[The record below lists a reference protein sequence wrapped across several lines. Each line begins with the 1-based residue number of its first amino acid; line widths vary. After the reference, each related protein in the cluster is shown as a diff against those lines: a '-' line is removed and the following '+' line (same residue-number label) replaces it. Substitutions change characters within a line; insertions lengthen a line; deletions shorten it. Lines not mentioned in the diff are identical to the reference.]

1 MKAQTIKTE
10 RPFKRSLSA
19 LWTLTVM
26 QLKEKMDVAYLR
38 SFRQTLFRVIFFVL
52 EFAAITAICFLL
64 FWAAQMLKVF
74 DMSGAIPSN
83 VLVLVFTV
91 MLGLSTVFTTAG
103 LVKSLYLSRDNL
115 VLLTFP
121 ATPAIVFLSKLLV
134 YYVYELKKNFFFL
147 IPFFCAYGIA
157 QGYAAYFYPWVIIWF
172 AFIAAVPVLLAA
184 LLSMPALYIYQTL
197 QKVPV
202 VKYTLIT
209 ITFAGLILFA
219 YYLISLIPENINFL
233 ETWSSSTFW
242 EIKGF
247 LESFQQVVLPLTWLT
262 TLLIGKTDLTGHHQF
277 TSATLPVSAGLIG
290 SIILLTVLCFELSQ
304 PLFYKM
310 ASTPFE
316 YTKNMKAKARPN
328 KKAQPFLSAIK
339 KEWMV
344 ALRDGTVT
352 SLVTQLIVVMPLA
365 IALLNSL
372 YEAMNTKFIGLQ
384 MTVCFNLLIVLLFM
398 LSANIRISSAY
409 SKDGFSAYLNK
420 VQPST
425 YGSLLFAKLTVNL
438 VMGLFGVALTTF
450 TYGVFGAIGITELI
464 LFAVTVYALYVAHLF
479 WSGEMDIMNPQYTQ
493 YATFSE
499 QSNNP
504 NENKSSVLAFALSF
518 LIAGGMLLLSF
529 EDASIVWYKVAAVAV
544 VIAAV
549 KIYTYFLKIKV
560 YYKEK

>member
-1 MKAQTIKTE
+1 MKEQTIKTE
-10 RPFKRSLSA
+10 RSFKRSLSS
-19 LWTLTVM
+19 LWTLTIM

-157 QGYAAYFYPWVIIWF
+157 QGYAAYFYPWVIVWF
-172 AFIAAVPVLLAA
+172 IFIAAVPVLLAA

-197 QKVPV
+197 RKVPIV
-202 VKYTLIT
+202 QYTLIT

-247 LESFQQVVLPLTWLT
+247 LESFEKAVLPLTWLT
-262 TLLIGKTDLTGHHQF
+262 TLLIGKTDLAGHHQF
-277 TSATLPVSAGLIG
+277 TGTTLPVAAGLIVL
-290 SIILLTVLCFELSQ
+290 IALLTVLCFTLSQ

-328 KKAQPFLSAIK
+328 KKAGPFFSAVK

-352 SLVTQLIVVMPLA
+352 TLVTQLLVVMPLA

-372 YEAMNTKFIGLQ
+372 YEAMSTKFIGLQ

-438 VMGLFGVALTTF
+438 VMGFVGIVLTTF
-450 TYGVFGAIGITELI
+450 TYGVFGAVGTIELI

-518 LIAGGMLLLSF
+518 LISGGMLLLSF
-529 EDASIVWYKVAAVAV
+529 EDVSVVWYKIAAVAI